1 MMYADDNQLYIFM
14 HKKNR
19 AVALQKT
26 QFVFRWYHDQ
36 KCVLMKKPSKLFYNT
51 YLYLYS
57 T

>member
-14 HKKNR
+14 RKKNR

>member
-1 MMYADDNQLYIFM
+1 MMYDDDNQLYIFM
-14 HKKNR
+14 RKGNR

-36 KCVLMKKPSKLFYNT
+36 KCVLMKKLSKLFYYL

>member
-14 HKKNR
+14 RKGNR

-36 KCVLMKKPSKLFYNT
+36 KCVLMKKPSKLFYYL